1 MKKSHL
7 AILIMML
14 LLISGCGQNKENV
27 SEETGGEY
35 SLTGVVLDISEESVH
50 MSVLDNEAG
59 LASGDEIT
67 FPITD
72 SLRETNDFM
81 PETGDTIAVTIKDQI
96 AESFPLQV
104 EAVSWSPVMDEGIY
118 IETEEGAAVR

>member
-35 SLTGVVLDISEESVH
+35 SLTGVVLNISEESVH

-72 SLRETNDFM
+72 SLRQTNDFM
-81 PETGDTIAVTIKDQI
+81 PETGDTITVTIKDQI

-118 IETEEGAAVR
+118 IKTEEGAAAR